1 MPLSAII
8 PSTSQPT
15 DKESANESANKAL
28 PEGYELW
35 LQWLQR
41 LLSASN
47 LTLFSCE
54 YEQDQLRL
62 MPLAGVPSM
71 QASASLTKLVRRCA
85 SSCSTVQALSDT
97 AAEHSVVC
105 VPDLEQT
112 AQLRA
117 RHVLLIQR
125 QKTTS
130 FDPRTQARLVSW
142 AFQSL
147 ALYVSTHDA
156 TSGNSTLVSWSLS
169 QLESKATSASTFT
182 RMMNTL
188 RDASN
193 SERCVLARLQ
203 VKSGRVTGA
212 RLLAMSGQSN
222 VGKKMPSSD
231 TMLIGIN
238 KAFAENSLPLQT
250 VYEACVEPACPGLLS
265 IAASRRRCSRIVI
278 PVTLHGQW
286 FAVSLERDAA
296 RPYSPIEQKHL
307 DSEVTAGVV
316 MTLLSDS
323 GTLSLSAAVK
333 RRGKSLYQTMTAN
346 VPRSAVICAAAFS
359 AAVLLL
365 YPVEQRVS
373 APLSVEASERHVLIA
388 PSDGFVKTVK
398 VKAGDV
404 VARGE
409 TLASLDDRDLKLEQQ
424 TLESEALQNQQ
435 VYAKALASHNRVDIT
450 RLKEEASLIQTRLL
464 QIEGKLDRMVLKA
477 PVDGVVLSGSWD
489 DFLGAAVA
497 GGDTL
502 FSLGSTHSHRLVLDV
517 SEYDVKAI
525 QPGQTVGIRLSADP
539 SRVLSARVT
548 AIMPLTM
555 ARAGVNSVQVH
566 AVLDRD
572 ISLRPGMQ
580 GIGKVLVGRQ
590 SRLIQWLSRA
600 GARLTWLAW
609 KTGLLE

>member
-8 PSTSQPT
+8 PSTSQSAE
-15 DKESANESANKAL
+15 KESAAEFANESVA
-28 PEGYELW
+28 EGYELW
-35 LQWLQR
+35 LKWLQR

-54 YEQDQLRL
+54 YEHDQLRL
-62 MPLAGVPSM
+62 MPLAGIPSR
-71 QASASLTKLVRRCA
+71 QASAALSKLVRRCA

-97 AAEHSVVC
+97 AAEYSVVC

-112 AQLRA
+112 EQLRA

-125 QKTTS
+125 QKTIS
-130 FDPRTQARLVSW
+130 FDCRTQARLVSW

-156 TSGNSTLVSWSLS
+156 TSGNSALVSWSLS

-182 RMMNTL
+182 LMLNTL
-188 RDASN
+188 CDASN

-212 RLLAMSGQSN
+212 RLLAISGQPN
-222 VGKKMPSSD
+222 VAKKLPSSD
-231 TMLIGIN
+231 AMLIGVN
-238 KAFAENSLPLQT
+238 RAFTQNSLPLKT
-250 VYEACVEPACPGLLS
+250 VYEASVEPACPGLLS
-265 IAASRRRCSRIVI
+265 IAAKRRRCSRMVF
-278 PVTLHGQW
+278 PVSLHGQW
-286 FAVSLERDAA
+286 FAVSIERDAG
-296 RPYSPIEQKHL
+296 RPYSPMEQKHL

-323 GTLSLSAAVK
+323 GTLSITAAVK
-333 RRGKSLYQTMTAN
+333 RQSKGLYQTIMAN
-346 VPRSAVICAAAFS
+346 VPRSLVICAAALS

-398 VKAGDV
+398 VKAGDA

-409 TLASLDDRDLKLEQQ
+409 MLASLDDHDLRLEQQ
-424 TLESEALQNQQ
+424 KLESEALQNQQ
-435 VYAKALASHNRVDIT
+435 VYASALASHNRVDIT

-489 DFLGAAVA
+489 DFLGAAVVA
-497 GGDTL
+497 GDTL
-502 FSLGSTHSHRLVLDV
+502 FSLGSTHSHRLVMDV

-525 QPGQTVGIRLSADP
+525 QPGQAVGIRLSADP

-548 AIMPLTM
+548 AIMPLTV

-572 ISLRPGMQ
+572 IPLRPGMQ
-580 GIGKVLVGRQ
+580 GIGKVLVGRE
-590 SRLIQWLSRA
+590 SRLMQWLSRA
-600 GARLTWLAW
+600 GARLIWLAW